1 MKDNIKDERAQ
12 SARSRA
18 EPELPSVNWQFPDT
32 DQWSITI
39 RKRRDGNR
47 LGWLKKEK
55 SRKADRDQS
64 KLIICLCLQ
73 QTFFYLVLKSHQITS
88 IRQWGSK
95 SYPANNQ

>member
-1 MKDNIKDERAQ
+1 MKDNIRDERAQ

-39 RKRRDGNR
+39 RKRREGNR
-47 LGWLKKEK
+47 SGWLKK
-55 SRKADRDQS
+55 SRKAERDHS

-73 QTFFYLVLKSHQITS
+73 QTLSFLVFKSHQIT
-88 IRQWGSK
+88 
-95 SYPANNQ
+95 